1 MDQLASVVELIPGPA
16 FAAQNGTLLC
26 YNRSAAGLVPEPG
39 ESILP
44 LLLTLGSYQIG
55 LICQKKLKTALA
67 NPVLISV
74 VLVLAFLGLTK
85 IPNSDYQTGMKIFSW
100 LLTPATVCLAIPM
113 YQHFQTLRR
122 NLPAIF
128 LGIAAGAVGCLGMV
142 MLWALLPGIDR
153 ALAISLLP
161 KSVTSA
167 IGVPLCEMAGGIGS
181 VTTAAIILTGIIANI
196 LGSGWCKFFRLTD
209 PLAQGVAFGTSG
221 HVIGTTRATA
231 ISDLAGAT
239 ASLSLVVAGLL
250 TAVIF
255 PFVVELL

>member
-1 MDQLASVVELIPGPA
+1 MKELLSIG
-16 FAAQNGTLLC
+16 
-26 YNRSAAGLVPEPG
+26 
-39 ESILP
+39 ILP
-44 LLLTLGSYQIG
+44 LFVTLGAYQIG
-55 LICQKKLKTALA
+55 LFCQKKLKTAIA
-67 NPVLISV
+67 NPILISV
-74 VLVLAFLGLTK
+74 ILVLGFMTLAGM
-85 IPNSDYQTGMKIFSW
+85 PNADYQAGMTKFSW

-181 VTTAAIILTGIIANI
+181 VTTAAIILTGIIANM
-196 LGSGWCKFFRLTD
+196 LGDLCCKLFRLTD
-209 PLAQGVAFGTSG
+209 PIAQGVAFGTSG
-221 HVIGTTRATA
+221 HVIGTAKANERSELT
-231 ISDLAGAT
+231 GAVS
-239 ASLSLVVAGLL
+239 SLSLVVAGLL

-255 PFVVELL
+255 PLVAPLL